1 MANVD
6 GAFGFRQVGGL
17 GSRPTSEGTSKYVIQ
32 SGTTG
37 AIYAG
42 DVMTAGNGTT
52 VSEGGGVLAY
62 GYVGS
67 SETDAVRNVGIFN
80 GCFYDDPT
88 TSKPTFKNYW
98 PGDVATTSPAAGA
111 TAFVYDNPFQ
121 IYRCGTDAQVAS
133 TIAGAHEVIFQTFGF
148 NTTAGS
154 TATGKSSATLD
165 IASTHATD
173 DTWKFLGVAEDPENS
188 DVTAAYCSVNVI
200 QNLNEIVDST

>member
-1 MANVD
+1 MANID

-52 VSEGGGVLAY
+52 ISEGGGVIAY

-80 GCFYDDPT
+80 GCFYEDPT
-88 TSKPTFKNYW
+88 TLKPTFKNYW

-111 TAFVYDNPFQ
+111 TAFVYDNPDDLFEAQ
-121 IYRCGTDAQVAS
+121 TSGTLTQVIAS
-133 TIAGAHEVIFQTFGF
+133 RGIDMAYTAGATVNGRSKEEILGSAVANGNLCVIRISGDPSNSDTGNANSNWIVKF
-148 NTTAGS
+148 NEHMYYNY
-154 TATGKSSATLD
+154 SAT
-165 IASTHATD
+165 
-173 DTWKFLGVAEDPENS
+173 
-188 DVTAAYCSVNVI
+188 
-200 QNLNEIVDST
+200 